1 MCRLASAAR
10 RARRTPALPRRG
22 LRVAV
27 CVLHAETEALRTCGL
42 PPHRSG
48 TSGPAVSDHPR
59 PGGRWNHQAL
69 LTEARL
75 KTKREVEQQ
84 IARLAPKPDVRSII
98 RRVPDSSVTAPDLL
112 IVDDRPS
119 ESHAPTPA
127 AGTDENSRARDE
139 STVSAHSGRGST
151 RGLESRPGTMR
162 VCGSRRSVH

>member
-1 MCRLASAAR
+1 
-10 RARRTPALPRRG
+10 
-22 LRVAV
+22 
-27 CVLHAETEALRTCGL
+27 
-42 PPHRSG
+42 
-48 TSGPAVSDHPR
+48 
-59 PGGRWNHQAL
+59 L

-84 IARLAPKPDVRSII
+84 IARLAPKPGVRSII

-127 AGTDENSRARDE
+127 AGTDENSQGVERAKRFADASCRTRRRRAPDE